1 MAPAAV
7 AVSNEIEVLQH
18 QARVTQRVMRLN
30 VEGISH
36 EESLIQPQ
44 PAGNCLNWV
53 IGDLVFAYE
62 LIFPLLGQKPVMG
75 EGRLKPY
82 ARHSSPLRDSAEAVP
97 LQELLAAFDKASE
110 RMDAGLADLVT
121 KKLDE
126 PAPYS
131 PTNDSKETVRSLL
144 ARYLVPSGLS
154 RGANGTSSPS
164 RWQAWGNCLS
174 VTRL

>member
-1 MAPAAV
+1 MAPSPV
-7 AVSNEIEVLQH
+7 AVSNEIEVLRH

-30 VEGISH
+30 VEAISH

-53 IGDLVFAYE
+53 IGHLVFAYE
-62 LIFPLLGQKPVMG
+62 LIFPLLGKPVMG

-82 ARHSSPLRDSAEAVP
+82 ARHSSPLKDSAEAVP
-97 LQELLAAFDKASE
+97 LQELLVAFDKASE
-110 RMDAGLADLVT
+110 RVDAGLAGLAT

-126 PAPYS
+126 PAAALA
-131 PTNDSKETVRSLL
+131 DKRSEGNGAL
-144 ARYLVPSGLS
+144 AFGEYLVPSGLS

-174 VTRL
+174 RARL